1 MGQENK
7 EDIRKVFEQ
16 LIDLK
21 EEYKDKQEA
30 VQRLEDYIARLEE
43 DGYTERD
50 SVTGGNGGKQ
60 HYVVEGFPYPLYSRK
75 KTQLIMRKMAL
86 EDIKT
91 TIYEQITAAEQ
102 IINRQENSRIRRLLT
117 YRYIDDM
124 SWVQIAQRMGGK
136 HTADSCRVTLERFF
150 KSMEKTNKCK
160 PAKQIE

>member
-1 MGQENK
+1 MGGRMGQENK

-60 HYVVEGFPYPLYSRK
+60 HYVVEGFPYPLYS
-75 KTQLIMRKMAL
+75 
-86 EDIKT
+86 
-91 TIYEQITAAEQ
+91 
-102 IINRQENSRIRRLLT
+102 SLLCVK
-117 YRYIDDM
+117 
-124 SWVQIAQRMGGK
+124 W
-136 HTADSCRVTLERFF
+136 L
-150 KSMEKTNKCK
+150 
-160 PAKQIE
+160 

>member
-86 EDIKT
+86 EDIKA

-117 YRYIDDM
+117 YRYIDD
-124 SWVQIAQRMGGK
+124 STENGRKAY
-136 HTADSCRVTLERFF
+136 S
-150 KSMEKTNKCK
+150 
-160 PAKQIE
+160 